1 MFDLD
6 WKDLFT
12 NRDRRV
18 FPEVVVPLASG
29 TAPKIQEATI
39 SGSNSSLDRVS
50 LQEKGT
56 SGAHAGT
63 TLTLEALRAEVESD
77 IAASGHDTVYDR
89 MYTRREPVPPN
100 H

>member
-1 MFDLD
+1 MFDVN

-12 NRDRRV
+12 NRDRRG

-29 TAPKIQEATI
+29 SAPKTQDA
-39 SGSNSSLDRVS
+39 GSNSSLAMASV
-50 LQEKGT
+50 QENGA
-56 SGAHAGT
+56 SGVHAGT

-89 MYTRREPVPPN
+89 TYTTFARV
-100 H
+100 HVVD